1 MLSAVFMFW
10 FWHQSSFI
18 GHDSLHNVVFRSQ
31 KSAHLFALLFSNYG
45 NGISAAW
52 WKYTHNQHHMVPNE
66 FERDPDIMHLPVFAM
81 THRGTCG
88 APTTR
93 KKEKFFLINTSILQW
108 QSSRRSG
115 LAGLKR

>member
-93 KKEKFFLINTSILQW
+93 KKEKNFFN
-108 QSSRRSG
+108 
-115 LAGLKR
+115 